1 MQSVTYILMVIAMFI
16 KANFH
21 KFTAAL
27 LSLAIVIVCIML
39 LIFSKECADGAFS
52 GVEMCI
58 NVLIPSLFPFMAV
71 SSFTVKSGISDF
83 LGKPFGKIMK
93 SVFGLSPCFAPI
105 LLLSVTGGYP
115 IGAKSCNELYK
126 NGNTGTEECKRASM
140 FMVCAGPGF
149 LVSFI
154 GMSIYNDK
162 KIGIIMLC
170 SQILS
175 VLITGIANRIINRGK
190 IFVTA
195 KESNKIRLSLT
206 KSLVEAVYDA
216 SKGMFSICSFVIAFS
231 AVAGILSTVLDDGF
245 VKTAVLSI
253 FEVCTGVKTAS
264 SELPVWAVA
273 FVAGFGGICVHFQI
287 FSVLGNLKINKLIFF
302 CYRIIQ
308 GILTALFTYIGML
321 IFYDTK
327 SVFSV
332 GTVSGSSVYG
342 GTAFSGIALTALM
355 ICFLFLLKNYR
366 NN

>member
-1 MQSVTYILMVIAMFI
+1 ML
-16 KANFH
+16 
-21 KFTAAL
+21 
-27 LSLAIVIVCIML
+27 VCY
-39 LIFSKECADGAFS
+39 S
-52 GVEMCI
+52 
-58 NVLIPSLFPFMAV
+58 
-71 SSFTVKSGISDF
+71 
-83 LGKPFGKIMK
+83 
-93 SVFGLSPCFAPI
+93 
-105 LLLSVTGGYP
+105 
-115 IGAKSCNELYK
+115 
-126 NGNTGTEECKRASM
+126 
-140 FMVCAGPGF
+140 
-149 LVSFI
+149 
-154 GMSIYNDK
+154 
-162 KIGIIMLC
+162 
-170 SQILS
+170 
-175 VLITGIANRIINRGK
+175 
-190 IFVTA
+190 
-195 KESNKIRLSLT
+195 
-206 KSLVEAVYDA
+206 
-216 SKGMFSICSFVIAFS
+216 FS

-308 GILTALFTYIGML
+308 GIITALFTYIGML

-342 GTAFSGIALTALM
+342 GTAFSGIVLTALM